1 MFKKLFT
8 LFAFTA
14 IAFSSISIVSAQ
26 KNSEVSDGGSL
37 YYSSDVIETVS
48 TEVKNDF
55 VYGGKG
61 VIYQGD
67 IEDNLYAFGESIQVD
82 GNVNGDVI
90 ILAANVI
97 INGNV
102 EGDIRIIGYN
112 VYINSASVEGDI
124 NIFAVNYGLS
134 RETEVGGSIYSS
146 SQRSAKS
153 SNLPS
158 DVTGLEYR
166 EDLQNFIDS
175 TDFESAE
182 RFVKV
187 VAVVFGI
194 ILFLGNLILSYLV
207 LRFFPAFSDKII
219 KKMQI
224 SFLNSTAI
232 GLTLSVL
239 SPFVAIILFFSLIGL
254 PVLMML
260 SVLFVLSSIISWIYF
275 KYISGDFILKTL
287 GQKTN
292 SRFIIIVVGS
302 LAVDLLF
309 VLFTILG
316 GLGGL
321 LSFLVGITVFAW
333 FIGSVVLI
341 KFGK

>member
-1 MFKKLFT
+1 MLKKIFALFV
-8 LFAFTA
+8 FAT
-14 IAFSSISIVSAQ
+14 IAFSSLTIVSAE
-26 KNSEVSDGGSL
+26 KNSEVSEGGSL
-37 YYSSDVIETVS
+37 YYTSEKLETVE
-48 TEVKNDF
+48 TNVEYV
-55 VYGGKG
+55 GKS
-61 VIYQGD
+61 VIYKGD

-82 GNVNGDVI
+82 GNVKGDVLI
-90 ILAANVI
+90 IAANVI
-97 INGNV
+97 INGDIA
-102 EGDIRIIGYN
+102 GDIRVGAYN
-112 VYINSASVEGDI
+112 VYINSAKVDGDI
-124 NIFAVNYGLS
+124 VILAVNYGLS
-134 RETEVGGSIYSS
+134 KETEVGGSIYSS
-146 SQRSAKS
+146 SQRPNKS

-158 DVTGLEYR
+158 NATELEFR
-166 EDLQNFIDS
+166 EGFQSFVDS
-175 TDFESAE
+175 ADFESAK

-333 FIGSVVLI
+333 LIGSVVLI